1 MTTAPTTEPTQTR
14 IHRVTGAGGLQL
26 RVDETG
32 NPAGRPVLFLHGVSQ
47 NRLAWRKQLHSD
59 LADDHRLLAMD
70 LRGHGAS
77 DRAADAYKDSA
88 AWAQDVN
95 AVIKSLN
102 LERPILSGWSYGG
115 VVICDYLRHF
125 GQDAVGG
132 IHLINATTRLGEPAL
147 PFLGPR
153 FVSLIPGL
161 CSPDV
166 EESTSTLEAFM
177 MTLTREKLSPEDFY
191 LFLGSN
197 TVVAPRGP
205 SRPPEPDRRQR
216 RPAHP
221 ARHAGAGHP
230 RAGRRSRAPIDG
242 RAPRTRHPARAGLL
256 LRRRGTRNILGR
268 PRPIQRRAAGI
279 RRLVVT

>member
-26 RVDETG
+26 RLDETG

-77 DRAADAYKDSA
+77 DRAADAYKDST

-115 VVICDYLRHF
+115 VVICDYLRHY

-177 MTLTREKLSPEDFY
+177 TTLTREKLSPEDFY

-197 TVVAPRGP
+197 TVVAPQVRQDLLSRTVDNDDLLTRLDTPVLVTHGLDDAVVLP
-205 SRPPEPDRRQR
+205 SMAE
-216 RPAHP
+216 HH
-221 ARHAGAGHP
+221 ARVIPH
-230 RAGRRSRAPIDG
+230 
-242 RAPRTRHPARAGLL
+242 ARASYYAGVGHATFWEDPGRFNAE
-256 LRRRGTRNILGR
+256 LRGF
-268 PRPIQRRAAGI
+268 AAS
-279 RRLVVT
+279 L